1 MKAEKM
7 NYMLIKKFPE
17 LETAYHNEVD
27 WQEGDETGSHV
38 VYGDVFV
45 PYIKRMIALDN
56 KKKINEIFKF
66 IEEMLRLE
74 DGYATEVIILSV
86 LEELESDNYDL
97 NLYEKYFG
105 SKTKEIIKFIRLK

>member
-1 MKAEKM
+1 MQAKKM

-17 LETAYHNEVD
+17 LEIAYHSEVD

-45 PYIKRMIALDN
+45 PYIKKIIASN
-56 KKKINEIFKF
+56 SEGKTNEIFKF
-66 IEEMLRLE
+66 IEEILCLE
-74 DGYATEVIILSV
+74 DEYAEEVIVLSV
-86 LEELESDNYDL
+86 LEELELDNYDL

-105 SKTKEIIKFIRLK
+105 QKTKEVIRSMHSK